1 MFEFLK
7 HLTRSC
13 FAALD
18 YGQGMVHIQTGKKLQ
33 LGTELDTELKLPFN
47 QRCQVHLRVMERI
60 PGGYRAHVL
69 GPKPSI
75 ELLEKTF
82 LPDPNKPK
90 EQIFYKFN
98 PEDSTHHVRT
108 YVVRSQA
115 FTNYR
120 GVTVELSMSGA
131 TLLLDGPVAEN
142 QEIPMQ
148 LDLDD
153 PEIPAPLN
161 LQGTVAWCKQR
172 DPKTWVAS
180 VKLHSLDNKQSELL
194 KAFLTEL
201 KYRRP
206 R

>member
-18 YGQGMVHIQTGKKLQ
+18 YGQGLVHIQTGKKLQ
-33 LGTELDTELKLPFN
+33 LGTELTSELKLPYN
-47 QRCQVHLRVMERI
+47 QRCEVQLRVMERI

-82 LPDPNKPK
+82 LPDPSKPT
-90 EQIFYKFN
+90 EQFYYKFN
-98 PEDSTHHVRT
+98 SEDSTHHVRT

-115 FTNYR
+115 FKNFK
-120 GVTVELSMSGA
+120 GVTVELSMAGA
-131 TLLLDGPVAEN
+131 TLLLDGPVEEN

-172 DPKTWVAS
+172 DTRSWVAN
-180 VKLHSLDNKQSELL
+180 VKLHSLDNKQSGLL
-194 KAFLTEL
+194 KAFLAEL
-201 KYRRP
+201 KYRQP
-206 R
+206 K